1 MKSYVPNT
9 PGEREEMLQTLGMKD
24 IYDLYADI
32 PSQMRLSQLDLPE
45 GKSEIEIRRLF
56 AKLAAGIRTDMPIFR
71 GAGAYHHYIPAA
83 VPQLAMRSEFY
94 TAYTPYQ
101 TEMSQGMLQCIFE
114 YQTMIC
120 DLTGMDASNASVYDG
135 AHACAEVMNAMH
147 INKRKAK
154 VLYSAGLH
162 PDYIETMKTY
172 ARFAGIELVEVP
184 LCECGQTD
192 GTKLAGLAEG
202 AAGILVANPNF
213 LGNLEDMEALAENAH
228 GLGLLFGAVVNP
240 VSLALLKKPGEYGA
254 DFALGEGQPLGM
266 PLNFGG
272 PYLGFVATRGKL
284 MRALS
289 GRIVGETK
297 DDEGNRVYC
306 LTLSAREQHIRR
318 EKAASNI
325 CSNQCL
331 CAVMASMYLS
341 FMGPQGLS
349 EVAEQC
355 LQKAHYLAKGL
366 AALPG
371 VKLCYP
377 DSPFFHE
384 FTTEFGKDAET
395 VNEGLKARGYM
406 GGLPLSR
413 VGGDKNAML
422 WCATEL
428 NTREEMDGVIAALKE
443 VLS

>member
-9 PGEREEMLQTLGMKD
+9 QIEREEMLKSIGMQD
-24 IYDLYADI
+24 MLDLYVDI
-32 PSQMRLSQLDLPE
+32 PEAMRLEKLELGE
-45 GKSEIEIRRLF
+45 GKSEVEIRRLF
-56 AKLAAGIRTDMPIFR
+56 KELSSQIKTDMPIFR

-135 AHACAEVMNAMH
+135 AHACAEVMH
-147 INKRKAK
+147 SISLSKRKAK
-154 VLYSAGLH
+154 VLYSAALH
-162 PDYIETMKTY
+162 PDYKEVMHTY
-172 ARFAGIELVEVP
+172 ARFLEIELVEIP
-184 LCECGQTD
+184 LTSEGRTD
-192 GTKLAGLAEG
+192 AAAIAQNSEG
-202 AAGILVANPNF
+202 AAGMLAASPNF
-213 LGNLEDMEALAENAH
+213 YGVIEDMDKLTEAVHAF
-228 GLGLLFGAVVNP
+228 GGLFGAIVNP
-240 VSLALLKKPGEYGA
+240 VSLALYKKPGEYGA
-254 DFALGEGQPLGM
+254 DFALGEAQPLGM

-272 PYLGFVATRGKL
+272 PYLGFVATRAKL
-284 MRALS
+284 MRSLT

-297 DDEGNRVYC
+297 DDEGNRVFC

-341 FMGPQGLS
+341 FMGPAGLS
-349 EVAEQC
+349 EVAEAC
-355 LQKAHYLAKGL
+355 LQKAHYLAKGI
-366 AALPG
+366 AALKG
-371 VKLCYP
+371 ARLRYP
-377 DSPFFHE
+377 NAPFFHE
-384 FTTEFGKDAET
+384 FVVEFDADAEK
-395 VNEGLKARGYM
+395 VNDALKAKGFM

-413 VGGDKNAML
+413 VGGDKHAML

-443 VLS
+443 VLA